1 MDREMKLVELFEAR
15 KNPELNPR
23 LSAYE
28 QLLEYK
34 SNPHA
39 YIHFSNENKLGINP
53 KEKVYNGEKVTET
66 PLGIY
71 AYPLRE
77 SWKHYRV
84 DHSQSFME
92 FPHSKKKPFILLF
105 KYDNPL
111 VDVSK
116 YKSLEEDTEHL
127 KSKYSHLI
135 NVDACLERAKHEVY
149 NPSEFQIFWRLTH
162 NIAKELHPEHV
173 SHQWNTVLRALGY
186 DGFHDKTGKGW
197 IHHSEPVQSILLKY
211 QNINILD
218 MVLNKDY
225 RNLKTELMD
234 VDSPPELVELLKDK
248 TVKIRNVLM
257 SIDDNLI
264 TYMHKYLQHIS
275 DSGRLMQFINNRQPT
290 DMKLLL
296 LVWLNGHANVSSH
309 DHHMIEHLKR
319 TFDAPSDKILAYAKH
334 MVKMKWHEDI
344 LKHNLDLL
352 KTL

>member
-1 MDREMKLVELFEAR
+1 MKLVELFEAR

-28 QLLEYK
+28 QLSDYK
-34 SNPHA
+34 RDPHA

-53 KEKVYNGEKVTET
+53 NEKVYNGEKVTQT

-71 AYPLRE
+71 AYPLKE
-77 SWKHYRV
+77 SWKHYKV

-105 KYDNPL
+105 KYDKPL

-116 YKSLEEDTEHL
+116 YKNLEEDTANL
-127 KSKYSHLI
+127 QAKYSHLI
-135 NVDACLERAKHEVY
+135 NVDEALEKAKHEVY
-149 NPSEFQIFWRLTH
+149 NPAQFQIFWRLTH
-162 NIAKELHPEHV
+162 NVAQQLHPEHV

-186 DGFHDKTGKGW
+186 DGFHDKYGKGW
-197 IHHSEPVQSILLKY
+197 LHHSEPVQSVLLKY
-211 QNINILD
+211 QNIEVLD

-225 RNLKTELMD
+225 RNLKTESMD
-234 VDSPPELVELLKDK
+234 IDSPAELVDIIKDK
-248 TVKIRNVLM
+248 TTKIRNVLM
-257 SIDDNLI
+257 SIDDSLI
-264 TYMHKYLQHIS
+264 TYLHKYLQQVS
-275 DSGRLMQFINNRQPT
+275 DSGRLMQFINNRPPT

-296 LVWLNGHANVSSH
+296 LIWLNGHANISH
-309 DHHMIEHLKR
+309 QDHHMIEHIKR

-334 MVKMKWHEDI
+334 IAKIKWHDDI
-344 LKHNLDLL
+344 IIHNLDLL